1 MNNHRPLLWVAAVT
15 QERFKAAI
23 YARLVSW
30 AGAWGLPSPAEPEVT
45 DTLPT
50 EPGSLDLAEP
60 TADSTGPWRDRLAL
74 AVLGSG
80 VQGSALAESV
90 IQDCHNQFR
99 AALLPPELP
108 ARGPAAAGEPG
119 HLGLTLRA
127 EVLGSAWHVTWSSEA
142 LLAAGVI
149 VRPALPPLPAWQPES
164 SLSALPVPMR
174 AVVGTADVDVLGLLN
189 LAPGD
194 VIVLYQRLDDP
205 IAVWG
210 LDSALRLSA
219 HLGSTEGQVAV
230 QWLPTP
236 R

>member
-1 MNNHRPLLWVAAVT
+1 
-15 QERFKAAI
+15 
-23 YARLVSW
+23 
-30 AGAWGLPSPAEPEVT
+30 
-45 DTLPT
+45 
-50 EPGSLDLAEP
+50 
-60 TADSTGPWRDRLAL
+60 
-74 AVLGSG
+74 
-80 VQGSALAESV
+80 
-90 IQDCHNQFR
+90 
-99 AALLPPELP
+99 
-108 ARGPAAAGEPG
+108 
-119 HLGLTLRA
+119 
-127 EVLGSAWHVTWSSEA
+127 
-142 LLAAGVI
+142 
-149 VRPALPPLPAWQPES
+149 
-164 SLSALPVPMR
+164 MR